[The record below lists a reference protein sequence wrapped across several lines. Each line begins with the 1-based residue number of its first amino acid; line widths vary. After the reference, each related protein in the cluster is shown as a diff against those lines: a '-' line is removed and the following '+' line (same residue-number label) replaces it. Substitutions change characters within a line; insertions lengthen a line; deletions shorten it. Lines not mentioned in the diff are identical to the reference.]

1 MQIRQML
8 QCHVDKDNIKDK
20 NQEKKYQKN
29 KADKDKIK
37 EIIINKDIKKIIQI

>member
-29 KADKDKIK
+29 NYN
-37 EIIINKDIKKIIQI
+37 INDENKNNNMV